1 MKLTPPD
8 ILAEVVSI
16 ATNDGRAL
24 EPTSLDQFPAL
35 LTVGK
40 QEFAAQLRLE
50 SDLVPGSTAR
60 VPIKFSDRLAA
71 QPSFPVGTEFSI
83 REPGYLGNGRVIEVY
98 ADAEKGSVPSSHIS
112 QNLGSAPPQRLSV
125 IDRWIIVLVVGLV
138 AVLLVIDHYQH
149 QNSSPGEQV
158 FLFVLFF
165 VIYVWPTAI
174 ALGSSSLHGFFRY
187 LFGLTAVP
195 LFVAL
200 FFAWVH
206 WLFSAVPAFGQ
217 GFSRANQSGNS
228 RGEQGFAIIA
238 IAPAAFVFWL
248 WYKALT
254 MIDRVIFRPKPNLVR
269 PKIDMVN
276 NPVGAMVAATVAMT
290 KDGEFTTEKSWNP
303 ALTIGTFEGL
313 EVADDAMTL
322 LGTVNKTAILLA
334 IVLIAALWAWSASSN
349 QADLAQ
355 FIWIGGLGGFVV
367 ALATI
372 FIKTISPYTSPIYAA
387 LEGLALGA
395 ISAEFEAIYPGIAIQ
410 SFGLTIGT
418 LVVILI
424 LYRSGAIKVT
434 QNFKAGIISATGAI
448 CLLYLVDIALMF
460 SGKPISFIHQSGP
473 YGILFSLFV
482 VTIAALN
489 LVIDFDFV
497 AQGVANKC
505 PKYMEWYSAFG
516 LVVTLVWLYL
526 KILRILAKLTKR
538 N

>member
-1 MKLTPPD
+1 MKLNSPD

-24 EPTSLDQFPAL
+24 EPESLDQFPAL
-35 LTVGK
+35 LAVGK

-83 REPGYLGNGRVIEVY
+83 REPGYQGNGRVIEVY
-98 ADAEKGSVPSSHIS
+98 SDAEKGSVPSSHIGR
-112 QNLGSAPPQRLSV
+112 NLGSAP
-125 IDRWIIVLVVGLV
+125 
-138 AVLLVIDHYQH
+138 H
-149 QNSSPGEQV
+149 
-158 FLFVLFF
+158 
-165 VIYVWPTAI
+165 
-174 ALGSSSLHGFFRY
+174 
-187 LFGLTAVP
+187 
-195 LFVAL
+195 
-200 FFAWVH
+200 
-206 WLFSAVPAFGQ
+206 
-217 GFSRANQSGNS
+217 
-228 RGEQGFAIIA
+228 
-238 IAPAAFVFWL
+238 
-248 WYKALT
+248 
-254 MIDRVIFRPKPNLVR
+254 LVR
-269 PKIDMVN
+269 PTID
-276 NPVGAMVAATVAMT
+276 PLPAMVAAMVAPT
-290 KDGEFTTEKSWNP
+290 NDGEAARQKSWNP

-334 IVLIAALWAWSASSN
+334 IVVIAALWAWSAPSEE
-349 QADLAQ
+349 ADLAQ
-355 FIWIGGLGGFVV
+355 FIWIGGLGGFFV

-395 ISAEFEAIYPGIAIQ
+395 ISAKFEAIHPGIAIQ
-410 SFGLTIGT
+410 SVGLTFGT
-418 LVVILI
+418 LVVLLI
-424 LYRSGAIKVT
+424 LYRSGVIKVT

-448 CLLYLVDIALMF
+448 CLLYLVDIALIF
-460 SGKPISFIHQSGP
+460 SGKPISFIHESGP

-489 LVIDFDFV
+489 LVLDFDFV

-526 KILRILAKLTKR
+526 EILRLLAKRK
-538 N
+538 